1 MYNFDNHFTLFKFK
15 KSLIWSEPLNSL
27 GLTRTVRIFT
37 VLDSKNLNLVI
48 CKDVKPDEYEKEL
61 DNTS

>member
-1 MYNFDNHFTLFKFK
+1 MKWTLK
-15 KSLIWSEPLNSL
+15 LIS
-27 GLTRTVRIFT
+27 LTRTVRIFT

>member
-1 MYNFDNHFTLFKFK
+1 MYNFDNHFALFKFK
-15 KSLIWSEPLNSL
+15 KSFIWSEPLNSL
-27 GLTRTVRIFT
+27 SLTRTVRIFT

>member
-1 MYNFDNHFTLFKFK
+1 MTLFKFK

-27 GLTRTVRIFT
+27 GLTGTVRIFT

>member
-1 MYNFDNHFTLFKFK
+1 MYNFDNHFALFKFK
-15 KSLIWSEPLNSL
+15 KSLIWSERLNSL
-27 GLTRTVRIFT
+27 SLTRTVRIFT